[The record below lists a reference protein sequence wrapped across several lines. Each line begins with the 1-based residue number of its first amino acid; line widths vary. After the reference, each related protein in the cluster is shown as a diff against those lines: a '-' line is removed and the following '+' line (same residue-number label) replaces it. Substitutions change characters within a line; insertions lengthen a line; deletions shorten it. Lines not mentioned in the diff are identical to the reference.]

1 MIRRSKSKIKK
12 NWFTSRIKIFFV
24 IFDLIRRI
32 KNSRIKMNR
41 FGPSPGYILTS
52 FYWNLLYGSG
62 KKSSENL
69 SQRSTFSFCPKIY
82 SNKQCLLLII
92 YTIPNYLFTYNIFLV
107 KTITSSVYSKS
118 FGLRPSGQS
127 GAGWTLS
134 TSFPFKSAESRSGV
148 DNLYR
153 F

>member
-1 MIRRSKSKIKK
+1 MYYGRTKKVAKI
-12 NWFTSRIKIFFV
+12 
-24 IFDLIRRI
+24 
-32 KNSRIKMNR
+32 
-41 FGPSPGYILTS
+41 
-52 FYWNLLYGSG
+52 
-62 KKSSENL
+62 

-82 SNKQCLLLII
+82 LNKQCLLLII
-92 YTIPNYLFTYNIFLV
+92 YTIPTYLFTYNIFLV

-118 FGLRPSGQS
+118 FGLSPSGQS

-134 TSFPFKSAESRSGV
+134 TTFPFKSEETLTEV